1 MAKTF
6 DIAVVSQ
13 AWTALV
19 AQVGELGTI
28 HSAEESA
35 RAVSLL
41 DTLLA
46 ETRGQHGHVLESL
59 VSLVGDLVESFENQ
73 TLPSSAASPAEVL
86 LLLMESN
93 GLTQADLAQELG
105 GQPVVSAILNGRR
118 RINARQAS
126 ELAVRF
132 GVSPALFIAPASTT
146 PVKAPEPAREA
157 SAAFRKLF
165 PMDVVELT
173 SGAIKK
179 ATTAGAFNRTRTKF
193 VLAPMKRNTSLVT
206 NEMILALH

>member
-1 MAKTF
+1 MAKTL
-6 DIAVVSQ
+6 DIAVVTQ

-19 AQVGELGTI
+19 AQVGDLSTI

-73 TLPSSAASPAEVL
+73 TLPTSAASPAEVL

-132 GVSPALFIAPASTT
+132 GVSPALFIAPSPTT
-146 PVKAPEPAREA
+146 PVKAPESAREA
-157 SAAFRKLF
+157 SAAFRKPF
-165 PMDVVELT
+165 PMNVVELT

-179 ATTAGAFNRTRTKF
+179 STTAGAFKRTRTTF
-193 VLAPMKRNTSLVT
+193 PRVPMKRNTSSAT
-206 NEMILALH
+206 NEVILSLH

>member
-6 DIAVVSQ
+6 DIAVVTQ

-28 HSAEESA
+28 HSVEEST

-41 DTLLA
+41 DTLLE
-46 ETRGQHGHVLESL
+46 ETRGQHGHVLEGL
-59 VSLVGDLVESFENQ
+59 ISLVGNLVESFENQ
-73 TLPSSAASPAEVL
+73 TLPTAAASPADVL
-86 LLLMESN
+86 RLLMDSN

-126 ELAVRF
+126 ELGVRF
-132 GVSPALFIAPASTT
+132 GVSPALFIAPVHTT
-146 PVKAPEPAREA
+146 PVKAPASAREA
-157 SAAFRKLF
+157 SAASHTLFRL
-165 PMDVVELT
+165 DVVELT

-179 ATTAGAFNRTRTKF
+179 STTAGAFKMTRTKF
-193 VLAPMKRNTSLVT
+193 VPATMKKNTSLAT
-206 NEMILALH
+206 NEILSLH

>member
-6 DIAVVSQ
+6 DIVVAAK

-73 TLPSSAASPAEVL
+73 TLPTSAASPAEVL

-132 GVSPALFIAPASTT
+132 RVSPALFIAPAPTT
-146 PVKAPEPAREA
+146 PVKVRESAREA
-157 SAAFRKLF
+157 SAALRKLF

-179 ATTAGAFNRTRTKF
+179 VTTAGAFKRTRTKF
-193 VLAPMKRNTSLVT
+193 VLAPKKRNTSLVT
-206 NEMILALH
+206 DEMIFAPH

>member
-6 DIAVVSQ
+6 DTAVVTQ

-28 HSAEESA
+28 HSTEECA

-41 DTLLA
+41 DILLA

-59 VSLVGDLVESFENQ
+59 ISLVGDLVESFENQ
-73 TLPSSAASPAEVL
+73 TLPTSAASPSEVL

-93 GLTQADLAQELG
+93 GLMQADLAHELG
-105 GQPVVSAILNGRR
+105 GQPVVSAVLNGRR

-132 GVSPALFIAPASTT
+132 GVSPAIFIAPAPTT
-146 PVKAPEPAREA
+146 PLKARE
-157 SAAFRKLF
+157 SARKVPADFRKLF
-165 PMDVVELT
+165 PMNVYELT
-173 SGAIKK
+173 SGAITKS
-179 ATTAGAFNRTRTKF
+179 TTAGVFKRTRTKF
-193 VLAPMKRNTSLVT
+193 ALAPTKRNTSSAT
-206 NEMILALH
+206 NEMILSL

>member
-6 DIAVVSQ
+6 DIAVVTQ
-13 AWTALV
+13 AWTALL

-28 HSAEESA
+28 RSAEESEH
-35 RAVSLL
+35 AVSVL

-46 ETRGQHGHVLESL
+46 ETRGQHGHVLQSL
-59 VSLVGDLVESFENQ
+59 ISLVGDLVESFENQ
-73 TLPSSAASPAEVL
+73 TLPSSTASPAELL

-93 GLTQADLAQELG
+93 GLTQTDLAQELG
-105 GQPVVSAILNGRR
+105 GQSVVSAILNGRR

-132 GVSPALFIAPASTT
+132 GVSPALFIAPASSA
-146 PVKAPEPAREA
+146 PVKAPESARVA
-157 SAAFRKLF
+157 PAAFREPF
-165 PMDVVELT
+165 HMEVVEIT

-179 ATTAGAFNRTRTKF
+179 ATTAGVLNRTRTKF
-193 VLAPMKRNTSLVT
+193 VRAPLKRNTSLVA
-206 NEMILALH
+206 NKVILPLH